1 MSRVGGAAQTKSVKK
16 LGGGTRLDLA
26 QYRELAAFAQFA
38 SDLDAATKAQIDR
51 GIRVT
56 ELMKQNQYAPLSVP
70 QMSISLFA
78 ANEGFIDDLDVEN
91 VLAFEGALHSYMER
105 EKAELVAS
113 IGPEG
118 NYNDDIIAELRAS
131 IEEFKKTQTW

>member
-1 MSRVGGAAQTKSVKK
+1 M
-16 LGGGTRLDLA
+16 DLA

-51 GIRVT
+51 GVRVT

-78 ANEGFIDDLDVEN
+78 ANEGFIDDVDVDK
-91 VLAFEGALHSYMER
+91 VLEFESALHSYIER
-105 EKAELVAS
+105 EKSELMSA
-113 IGPEG
+113 IGDEG
-118 NYNDDIIAELRAS
+118 NYNDDIINELRTS
-131 IEEFKKTQTW
+131 IEEFKKTQTF